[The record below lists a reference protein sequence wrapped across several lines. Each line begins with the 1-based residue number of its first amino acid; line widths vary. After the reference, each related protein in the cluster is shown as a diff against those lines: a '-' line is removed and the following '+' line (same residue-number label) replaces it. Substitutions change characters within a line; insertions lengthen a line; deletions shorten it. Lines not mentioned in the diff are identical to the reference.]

1 MTLISEWGPIFWKLF
16 HTIVESI
23 IEDKY
28 NNVYKE
34 LFQYIKSICNFLPCP
49 QCSNH
54 AKDYLRSVK
63 DIHIN
68 TKDRFRNMLFNFH
81 NFVNKRNKK
90 ILFKME
96 DMEVYKSYSLINCYN
111 NFLKI
116 FTKKGNLNQ
125 INQSFQRKIIL
136 QRFIGWLQSNKG
148 NFILK

>member
-1 MTLISEWGPIFWKLF
+1 MTLISEWGPIIWKFF

-23 IEDKY
+23 NEDKY
-28 NNVYKE
+28 NKVYKE

-54 AKDYLRSVK
+54 AKEYLKHVK
-63 DIHIN
+63 DNHIS
-68 TKDRFRNMLFNFH
+68 TKDGFRNMLFNFH
-81 NFVNKRNKK
+81 NDVNKRNKK
-90 ILFKME
+90 VLFKIE
-96 DMEVYKSYSLINCYN
+96 DIEVYNNYSLINSYN

-136 QRFIGWLQSNKG
+136 QRFIGWLQANKG